1 MPDPIEKK
9 PNEPV
14 AYVPPSQQSVEEIQ
28 KLFVDEPAGEQKS
41 ETPAATPA
49 PTTSA
54 EPPKPPEPAK
64 DDLPALLK
72 IAKEKDAVRK
82 AKEEIA
88 PHASMLKRF
97 TPQQLQRLADAA
109 ASENP
114 VAALAAMGFTHA
126 QYNAAVAGLKKEQ
139 PAPESAPGAPP
150 PEVLTLKQEL
160 EAIKAERENE
170 KLQASRQQF
179 LSHTEKLLKDD
190 SKFSHLS
197 ALGEWQSVER
207 VILQHIEETGSPPG
221 ETLDETIRLA
231 AEVVE
236 HRLKKE
242 AERWQKVLTGFQKPA
257 STPPSKAPESPQT
270 GSETPRTLT
279 NANTSAPAAVRAAPK
294 TRAEILDMIARGED
308 MSGIEPL

>member
-1 MPDPIEKK
+1 MSDPEKK
-9 PNEPV
+9 QTEPV
-14 AYVPPSQQSVEEIQ
+14 HYVPPSQVDPAELMKAFQEDGIVE
-28 KLFVDEPAGEQKS
+28 K
-41 ETPAATPA
+41 PA
-49 PTTSA
+49 PVVEKKEA
-54 EPPKPPEPAK
+54 PPVEPPKPPAPSKEEEPT
-64 DDLPALLK
+64 LLR

-126 QYNAAVAGLKKEQ
+126 QYNAAVAGLKKPEEQ
-139 PAPESAPGAPP
+139 ADTGAPAPEMMS
-150 PEVLTLKQEL
+150 LKQEL
-160 EAIKAERENE
+160 EQLKQEREHE

-179 LSHTEKLLKDD
+179 LAHTEKLLKDD
-190 SKFSHLS
+190 PKFTHLS
-197 ALGEWQSVER
+197 TLGEWQSVER

-221 ETLDETIRLA
+221 ETLDETVRLA

-242 AERWQKVLTGFQKPA
+242 AERWKKVLTGFQTPA
-257 STPPSKAPESPQT
+257 STPSSKAPESPQT

-294 TRAEILDMIARGED
+294 TRAEILDMIARSED
-308 MSGIEPL
+308 MSGIEPI

>member
-1 MPDPIEKK
+1 MSDPEKK
-9 PNEPV
+9 QTEPV
-14 AYVPPSQQSVEEIQ
+14 TYVPPSRVDPAELMKAFQEEGIVE
-28 KLFVDEPAGEQKS
+28 KP
-41 ETPAATPA
+41 PAAEAKP
-49 PTTSA
+49 PA

-64 DDLPALLK
+64 EDLPALLR

-82 AKEEIA
+82 AREEIA

-114 VAALAAMGFTHA
+114 VAALAALGFTHS
-126 QYNAAVAGLKKEQ
+126 QYNAAVAGLKKTEEQ
-139 PAPESAPGAPP
+139 PETSAPA

-160 EAIKAERENE
+160 EALKQEREQE

-179 LSHTEKLLKDD
+179 LAHTEKLLKDNP
-190 SKFSHLS
+190 KFTHLS
-197 ALGEWQSVER
+197 TLGEWQSVER
-207 VILQHIEETGSPPG
+207 VILQHIEETGTPPG
-221 ETLDETIRLA
+221 ETLDETVLLA

-242 AERWQKVLTGFQKPA
+242 AERWRKVLTGFQTPA
-257 STPPSKAPESPQT
+257 STQPPKASESPQT

>member
-1 MPDPIEKK
+1 MSDPEKK
-9 PNEPV
+9 QTEPV
-14 AYVPPSQQSVEEIQ
+14 HYVPPSQVDPAELMKAFQEDGIVE
-28 KLFVDEPAGEQKS
+28 K
-41 ETPAATPA
+41 PA
-49 PTTSA
+49 PA
-54 EPPKPPEPAK
+54 VEKKEAAPVEPPKPPEPAK
-64 DDLPALLK
+64 EEIPTLLR

-126 QYNAAVAGLKKEQ
+126 QYNAAVAGLKKPEEQ
-139 PAPESAPGAPP
+139 AGTGAPAPEMMS
-150 PEVLTLKQEL
+150 LKQEL
-160 EAIKAERENE
+160 EQLKQEREHE

-190 SKFSHLS
+190 PKFTHLS
-197 ALGEWQSVER
+197 TLGEWQSVER

-221 ETLDETIRLA
+221 ETLDESVRLA

-242 AERWQKVLTGFQKPA
+242 AERWKKVLTGFQTPA
-257 STPPSKAPESPQT
+257 STPSSKAPESPQT

-308 MSGIEPL
+308 MSGIEPI

>member
-1 MPDPIEKK
+1 MSDPEKK
-9 PNEPV
+9 QTEPV
-14 AYVPPSQQSVEEIQ
+14 HYVPPSQIDPAELMKAFQEDGIVE
-28 KLFVDEPAGEQKS
+28 K
-41 ETPAATPA
+41 PA
-49 PTTSA
+49 PVVEKKEA
-54 EPPKPPEPAK
+54 APPVEPPKPPTPSKEEEPT
-64 DDLPALLK
+64 LLR

-126 QYNAAVAGLKKEQ
+126 QYNAAVAGLKKPEEQ
-139 PAPESAPGAPP
+139 ADAGAPAPEVMS
-150 PEVLTLKQEL
+150 LKQEL
-160 EAIKAERENE
+160 EQLKQEREHE

-179 LSHTEKLLKDD
+179 LAHTEKLLKDD
-190 SKFSHLS
+190 PKFTHLS
-197 ALGEWQSVER
+197 TLGEWQSVER

-221 ETLDETIRLA
+221 ETLDETVRLA

-242 AERWQKVLTGFQKPA
+242 AERWKKVLTGFQTPA
-257 STPPSKAPESPQT
+257 STPSSKAPESPQT

-308 MSGIEPL
+308 MSGIEPI